1 MQPLEAQRAEA
12 LQMGNKG
19 DVCYRLLHVTTG
31 HHAFVFCGK
40 ILVDLKNKNTICKLF
55 FLFQLKKMIVN
66 AIFLFLFLITNSSFL
81 IGSGLSPE
89 PGPSPRSKMV
99 PVLGPGPW
107 SRSRSR
113 PISVP
118 GHGPDPSPVIILV
131 PALVPVPVLVK
142 ISGPVTQCQ

>member
-107 SRSRSR
+107 SRSRSCHIYG
-113 PISVP
+113 PSIGPGSV
-118 GHGPDPSPVIILV
+118 IFLV
-131 PALVPVPVLVK
+131 PALVPVPFPVK
-142 ISGPVTQCQ
+142 MSGPITQWKLV